1 VSASAASAWL
11 RSLLTRLWPQTL
23 SGRIAAILIIGML
36 AAQAL
41 TGTIWWEVRQSQLL
55 EVPLR
60 LVAARAADTSV
71 LLSAMPREQRNTLLE
86 QWNTSHYSLQL
97 LDEIPPTADETKP
110 FIAEAQVLIAQ
121 VLQERLGR
129 TVPVRVLQ
137 LGLRGEEQV
146 DGTHS
151 ANVLTS
157 GRPEAHVRM
166 AMQLADKQ
174 WLVVSAQESEIG
186 YPVRPLHALADYVL
200 RVYLLRS
207 LVIVAFALVAV
218 RLAMRPLQ
226 RMARAAEA
234 LGRDLQSPPLETDG
248 PREVQ
253 QAAQAFNAMQKQIS
267 EGVAERTRF
276 LAAVSHDLRSPITRL
291 RLRAEMLETEALRA
305 KFRNDLQEME
315 HMVSSTLDML
325 TGADA
330 QGPRQP
336 VDINA
341 LIQGM
346 AQDIH
351 ESSSQEI
358 PIHGQAGG
366 PYIGYA
372 QSLRRCLQNL
382 IENALRYAHEVQLHV
397 SDAHDFLSISVRDR
411 GPGIPPDQISRVLE
425 PFYRVEHSRN
435 ASSGGVGLGLSIA
448 QTVAHAHGGQLL
460 LRNLPGGGLE
470 ATLKLPRQ

>member
-1 VSASAASAWL
+1 
-11 RSLLTRLWPQTL
+11 
-23 SGRIAAILIIGML
+23 ML

-41 TGTIWWEVRQSQLL
+41 TGTIWWEMRQSQLL

-60 LVAARAADTSV
+60 LAAARAADTSV
-71 LLSAMPREQRNTLLE
+71 LLSAMPKEQRNALLA
-86 QWNTSHYSLQL
+86 QWNTSHYTLQL
-97 LDEIPPTADETKP
+97 LDEMPPQIGETRP
-110 FIAEAQVLIAQ
+110 FIEEAQVLIAQ

-129 TVPVRVLQ
+129 RVPVQVQQ

-146 DGTHS
+146 DGSHS

-157 GRPEAHVRM
+157 GKPEAYVHM
-166 AMQLADKQ
+166 ALQLTDGQ
-174 WLVVSAQESEIG
+174 WLVVNAQEGEIG

-207 LVIVAFALVAV
+207 LVIVVFALVAV

-226 RMARAAEA
+226 RMAKAAEA
-234 LGRDLQSPPLETDG
+234 LGHDLQSPPLDTSG
-248 PREVQ
+248 PREVK
-253 QAAQAFNAMQKQIS
+253 QAAQAFNAMQQQIS

-291 RLRAEMLETEALRA
+291 RLRAEMLETETLRA

-315 HMVSSTLDML
+315 HMVSSTLDIL

-330 QGPRQP
+330 KGQRQT

-341 LIQGM
+341 LIQGVV
-346 AQDIH
+346 QDMH
-351 ESSSQEI
+351 ESSGQVI
-358 PIHGQAGG
+358 TIHGQARS
-366 PYIGYA
+366 PYYGYA

-382 IENALRYAHEVQLHV
+382 LENALRYAHDVQV
-397 SDAHDFLSISVRDR
+397 RISDGDESLCISVCDR
-411 GPGIPPDQISRVLE
+411 GPGIPPDQLSRVLE
-425 PFYRVEHSRN
+425 PFYRVEDSRN
-435 ASSGGVGLGLSIA
+435 AASGGVGLGLSIA

-460 LRNLPGGGLE
+460 LRNLQGGGLDVM
-470 ATLKLPRQ
+470 LNLPRTRCS

>member
-1 VSASAASAWL
+1 MSASTASAWFI
-11 RSLLTRLWPQTL
+11 RLWPQTL

-41 TGTIWWEVRQSQLL
+41 TGTIWWEMRQSQLL

-60 LVAARAADTSV
+60 LVAARAADTAV
-71 LLSAMPREQRNTLLE
+71 LLSATPREQRNDLLA
-86 QWNTSHYSLQL
+86 QWNTRHYALQL
-97 LDEIPPTADETKP
+97 LDDAPPPGGEEKP
-110 FIAEAQVLIAQ
+110 SMAEAQALIAQ

-129 TVPVRVLQ
+129 SVPVQVQ
-137 LGLRGEEQV
+137 QVGLRGEEHG
-146 DGTHS
+146 DGSHS

-157 GRPEAHVRM
+157 GKPEAYVRM
-166 AMQLADKQ
+166 ALPLADGQ
-174 WLVVSAQESEIG
+174 WLVVDAQEGEIG

-234 LGRDLQSPPLETDG
+234 LGRDLQSPPLDTSG

-253 QAAQAFNAMQKQIS
+253 QAAQAFNAMQQQIT

-291 RLRAEMLETEALRA
+291 RLRAEMLETEALRD

-315 HMVSSTLDML
+315 RMVSSTLDML
-325 TGADA
+325 TGVDAD
-330 QGPRQP
+330 GPRQP

-341 LIQGM
+341 LVQGM
-346 AQDIH
+346 AQDIQ
-351 ESSSQEI
+351 ESSGQVI
-358 PIHGQAGG
+358 AIHGRAGK
-366 PYIGYA
+366 PYLGYA
-372 QSLRRCLQNL
+372 HSLRRCLQNL
-382 IENALRYAHEVQLHV
+382 MENALRYAHDVQVHIRE
-397 SDAHDFLSISVRDR
+397 DDGFLCISVRDR

-425 PFYRVEHSRN
+425 PFYRLEHSRN
-435 ASSGGVGLGLSIA
+435 ADSGGVGLGLSIA

-460 LRNLPGGGLE
+460 LRNVPEGGFE
-470 ATLKLPRQ
+470 VTLKLPQR